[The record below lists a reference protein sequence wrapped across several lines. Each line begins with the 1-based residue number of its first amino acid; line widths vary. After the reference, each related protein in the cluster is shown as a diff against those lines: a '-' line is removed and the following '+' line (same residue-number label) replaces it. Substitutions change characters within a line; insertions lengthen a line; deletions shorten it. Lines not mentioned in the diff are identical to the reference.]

1 MLGDIGA
8 WRMALAFMSV
18 SALLLALSVRT
29 SSHVN
34 FTFCVGRT
42 HYQCVFTH
50 LEIYKWIAFKRQV
63 IEVTVHCCSSILG
76 VRF

>member
-1 MLGDIGA
+1 
-8 WRMALAFMSV
+8 MALAFMSV

-29 SSHVN
+29 SLLVN
-34 FTFCVGRT
+34 KTLCVGRT

-50 LEIYKWIAFKRQV
+50 LGIYKWIAFKRQV
-63 IEVTVHCCSSILG
+63 IEVTFHCCCSILG